1 MTLELAMMMM
11 NEIPWWKKSVVYQ
24 IYPKSFYDANGDGIG
39 DLQGII
45 QKLDYLVELGID
57 VLWLNPIYRSPQ
69 VDNGYDISN
78 YHEIEPELGT
88 MADFNEL
95 LAKAHEK
102 GLKIILDLVVNHT
115 SDQHPWFK
123 QAKQAKNNAYHD
135 YYIWKKPVKQQAPNN
150 WGSSFGGS
158 AWTYEAEV
166 AEYYLHLFAKEQPDL
181 NWENEQV
188 RREIYTLMRF
198 WLDKGIDGFRMD
210 VISLISK
217 DPAYPDGPIIQNKQY
232 GSYYAG
238 AANGPRVHEYLQE
251 MNREVLSH
259 YEIMTV
265 GETPHTTVEEAT
277 KYTDE
282 HKHEL
287 NMVFHF
293 DHMHLDYG
301 ENGKFSTKRFA
312 LSALKRVFTK
322 WQVGMAQ
329 HNGWNSL
336 YWSNHDQA
344 RPVTRFGTDQ
354 QEYRQAAA
362 KMLGTIL
369 HMQQGT
375 PYIFEGEELGMTN
388 ARFNSI
394 DDYNDIETKSV
405 YKDFTENKHLGSDY
419 AMETIY
425 LKSRDNA
432 RTPMPW
438 SATKNAGF
446 TTGKPWLLPNPNY
459 PQINVEQALRD
470 PDSVFYYYQQLIKL
484 RHTLPIVTTG
494 KYRLL
499 HPQDERNYTF
509 LRETAEQVLF
519 VTGNFTAQAEQLELP
534 TFLAGLEN
542 KLIISNFTAPQ
553 STSKTVNLPAYGAA
567 VYLFTKECDKSR

>member
-1 MTLELAMMMM
+1 MILELVMMMM
-11 NEIPWWKKSVVYQ
+11 NKIPWWKKSVVYQ

-45 QKLDYLVELGID
+45 KKLDYLVELGVD

-78 YHEIEPELGT
+78 YHEIEPELGN

-95 LAKAHEK
+95 LKKAHEK
-102 GLKIILDLVVNHT
+102 NLKIILDLVVNHT

-123 QAKQAKNNAYHD
+123 QAKKSKSNSYHD
-135 YYIWKKPVKQQAPNN
+135 YYIWKAPVDQHAPNN
-150 WGSSFGGS
+150 WGSSFGDS
-158 AWTYEAEV
+158 AWTYEKDI

-181 NWENEQV
+181 NWENKKV
-188 RREIYTLMRF
+188 RNEIYNLMRF

-217 DPAYPDGPIIQNKQY
+217 DPAYLDGPIIQNKKY

-238 AANGPRVHEYLQE
+238 AANGPRVHEYLRE
-251 MNREVLSH
+251 MNHEVLTQ
-259 YEIMTV
+259 YDIMTV

-277 KYTDE
+277 EYTAA
-282 HKHEL
+282 HNHEL

-301 ENGKFSTKRFA
+301 KNGKFSTKRFS
-312 LSALKRVFTK
+312 LSALKQVFTN
-322 WQVGMAQ
+322 WQEGMAQ
-329 HNGWNSL
+329 HDGWNSL

-344 RPVTRFGTDQ
+344 RPVTRFGTDKH
-354 QEYRQAAA
+354 EYREAAA

-375 PYIFEGEELGMTN
+375 PFIFEGEELGMTN
-388 ARFNSI
+388 TRFKSI
-394 DDYNDIETKSV
+394 SDYNDIETKLI
-405 YKDFTENKHLGSDY
+405 YKDFTENKHLSADY

-432 RTPMPW
+432 RTPVPW
-438 SATKNAGF
+438 SAEDNAGF
-446 TTGKPWLLPNPNY
+446 SAGKPWILPNPNY
-459 PQINVEQALRD
+459 EQINVEKVLSDRN
-470 PDSVFYYYQQLIKL
+470 SVFYYYKRLIEL
-484 RHTLPIVTTG
+484 RHKLPIITTG
-494 KYRLL
+494 KYCLL
-499 HPQDERNYTF
+499 NPQDEDNYSF
-509 LRETAEQVLF
+509 LRETDDEILF
-519 VTGNFTAQAEQLELP
+519 VTGNFTEKKLVVDLPDSLTELE
-534 TFLAGLEN
+534 G
-542 KLIISNFTAPQ
+542 KLIISNFSALG
-553 STSKTVNLPAYGAA
+553 TVLKQLELPAYGTA
-567 VYLFTKECDKSR
+567 VYLFTKS